1 MSSEWIEPIAGF
13 ELSQEESIV
22 TKEYQAEKL
31 ATQGLDASIFGDH
44 VDPSFY
50 IGIGIRVGI
59 ASGIS
64 AEGNVNMLSRIVQ
77 HRPVVLGEALLSK
90 GRIVSVE
97 DVPRGRRISTDVWFE
112 GSDGERAISVPR
124 VSLKPDPSKAGSRG
138 AGERP
143 ADVVEDVGML
153 TIVSEHR
160 LTPEGTKGYSSEGNA
175 IHYEMDAANLAGFRA
190 PVIGGGQ
197 GVHFLMAAIWGHGL
211 EKVGLD
217 IYFRRP
223 IFWDDT
229 IAVGVSHD
237 TGAVASLREGKVLT
251 EMKVNNRMKLATRRL

>member
-1 MSSEWIEPIAGF
+1 MSNEWLEPVAGF
-13 ELSQEESIV
+13 ELNREESIV

-31 ATQGLDASIFGDH
+31 ASQGLDASLFGNH

-77 HRPVVLGEALLSK
+77 HRPVVLGEALISK

-97 DVPRGRRISTDVWFE
+97 DVPRGWRISTDVWFE

-124 VSLKPDPSKAGSRG
+124 VSLKPDPSKAGRRG

-143 ADVVEDVGML
+143 APVVEDTGMSKV
-153 TIVSEHR
+153 VSEHR
-160 LTPEGTKGYSSEGNA
+160 LTPKGTKGYSSEGNA
-175 IHYEMDAANLAGFRA
+175 IHYEMEAANTAGFRA
-190 PVIGGGQ
+190 PIIGGGQ
-197 GVHFLMAAIWGHGL
+197 GVHFLMAAIWGSGL
-211 EKVGLD
+211 EQVDLD

-223 IFWDDT
+223 VFWDDT
-229 IAVGVSHD
+229 IAVGVTSD
-237 TGAVASLREGKVLT
+237 MSAVASLREGKVLT
-251 EMKVNNRMKLATRRL
+251 EMKVNNRREL